1 MIHKTQGIVLRVIP
15 YNDKN
20 KIAKIYT
27 QSFGLLTFMVSAS
40 NSKTSR
46 QKTALLQPLQPI
58 LLEVKPSSSHGIARL
73 GEINTLFVLN
83 SCVQNYYKRL
93 ILLFL
98 NEVLYKCL
106 KAEEEEDNTLFNFLI
121 DSLSALEK
129 MTIGIG
135 NFPLVFLGQLTKYLG
150 CAPNNNFD
158 TKNPFF
164 NPNEGYFQP
173 FEALHKLY
181 DKQESELLSKLLQL
195 NYQNIN
201 ELLLNNNQRK
211 NMLHLLMKYYAIH
224 LPSFHDIQS
233 LSVLEELD
241 A

>member
-1 MIHKTQGIVLRVIP
+1 MIQKTQGIVLRVIP

-20 KIAKIYT
+20 KIVKIYT
-27 QSFGLLTFMVSAS
+27 QGFGLLTFMVSAG
-40 NSKTSR
+40 NSKINR

-58 LLEVKPSSSHGIARL
+58 LLEVKPSSSSGIARL

-83 SCVQNYYKRL
+83 SCVQHYYKRL

-106 KAEEEEDNTLFNFLI
+106 KAEEEDNLLFNFLI
-121 DSLSALEK
+121 DSLTALEK
-129 MTIGIG
+129 LTTGIG
-135 NFPLVFLGQLTKYLG
+135 NFPLVFLCQLTKYLG
-150 CAPNNNFD
+150 CAPNNNID
-158 TKNPFF
+158 SKNPFF
-164 NPNEGYFQP
+164 NPHEGYFQP
-173 FEALHKLY
+173 FETLHKLY
-181 DKQESELLSKLLQL
+181 DKHDSELLSKLLEL
-195 NYQNIN
+195 DYQNIN
-201 ELLLNNNQRK
+201 ELLLNSSQRK